1 MLRVVSV
8 DENADKITVQ
18 RGYDSTKAEAI
29 TAGGELKVIARPR
42 PEGEDAFR
50 KNEINDRLRHITS
63 QNLFKIRICFTY
75 TTTSEHIRRIKRIR
89 LSSKSAFTR
98 DDS

>member
-1 MLRVVSV
+1 
-8 DENADKITVQ
+8 VQ

-50 KNEINDRLRHITS
+50 KNEINDRLVSHNFS
-63 QNLFKIRICFTY
+63 QIFSRYASVSRTQQQVNTYGVSNELDYQVNLRLQEMISEAN
-75 TTTSEHIRRIKRIR
+75 TTLI
-89 LSSKSAFTR
+89 
-98 DDS
+98 